1 MNCHRQSGAILILT
15 ALVLPLMICC
25 MGMTIDFGFVYVQ
38 HQKLQNA
45 ADAAA
50 LAGAAQRKEN
60 DNATNV
66 TKAVQKYVI
75 QNYENSNI
83 SSFQDESADAVPA
96 DYNEIYITTKLDA
109 KTSNSVTAKNVTAV
123 LRQKIPL
130 YFLRMFGFNEMN
142 ISAKAVAQFQSAS
155 SGIFDYT
162 IFGAQKSPR
171 DKNDISKNA
180 VVFRSGQTSVSGKI
194 GTNGLIG
201 LADKGYGTLSD
212 GSVVGNNEYES
223 ESIWCSPHGK
233 PIALDGNY
241 STAYADP
248 IDISLNTDNALTS
261 GVRDY
266 INTIS
271 NMSLP
276 EREKA
281 NIYYDASS
289 KRYQFTDNQSNHTF
303 LGVSSGTA
311 TTTDGQPWTKSYKII
326 IVGGDLEVDTP
337 ENCDFPS
344 TDYAILISLH
354 GNIRLHNLSRF
365 RGIVYAPAGEV
376 WMDCYSAAAG
386 NFIGQRVN
394 ISNYSTTIQKDALI
408 QYAKIPMFINQTVS
422 LIE

>member
-1 MNCHRQSGAILILT
+1 MKRNCHCQSGAILILT
-15 ALVLPLMICC
+15 ALLLPLMICC
-25 MGMTIDFGFVYVQ
+25 MGMTIDFGSAYVQ

-60 DNATNV
+60 DNSTKVTNTV
-66 TKAVQKYVI
+66 RTYVI

-83 SSFQDESADAVPA
+83 SS
-96 DYNEIYITTKLDA
+96 NEIYITTKLDA
-109 KTSNSVTAKNVTAV
+109 QTSSSVTAKNVTAV
-123 LRQKIPL
+123 LKQKIPL

-142 ISAKAVAQFQSAS
+142 ISAKAVAQFKSAS

-171 DKNDISKNA
+171 NKNDISKNA
-180 VVFRSGQTSVSGKI
+180 VVFRSGQTSVSGKV

-212 GSVVGNNEYES
+212 GSVTGNNEYES
-223 ESIWCSPHGK
+223 EGIWCSPHGT
-233 PIALDGNY
+233 PISLDGNY
-241 STAYADP
+241 STSYADP
-248 IDISLNTDNALTS
+248 IDISLNPDNSLTS
-261 GVRDY
+261 GVRSY
-266 INTIS
+266 INNIS
-271 NMSLP
+271 NMKLQ
-276 EREKA
+276 ERENA
-281 NIYYDASS
+281 HIYYDASS
-289 KRYQFTDNQSNHTF
+289 ERYTFIDNQSNHTF
-303 LGVSSGTA
+303 LGVSSGIA
-311 TTTDGQPWTKSYKII
+311 KTTDGQPWTKSYKII

-408 QYAKIPMFINQTVS
+408 QYAKIPMFINPPVPVS